1 MHNKA
6 KSVTIFDVADL
17 AGVSKSTVSLVL
29 TQSKKVSDKSK
40 QKVLKAIDELG
51 YVYNRDAAAMRSKR
65 SNLIAVVI
73 NDLTDPVMAQLAT
86 ELELILNNEGFQAII
101 VSSNNNVEQ
110 QTQAINKLKE
120 YNAAGFII
128 CPVTNTCTQW
138 LDTLSSQH
146 SVVTLMQELAF
157 SNAPC
162 VLPDYKKASH
172 IVSMHLLSQG
182 VTNIAFIGSNL
193 QLSSCLT
200 LQHGFNTACAQH
212 SISPLNAIE
221 CGENSALSAKNA
233 FAQAYKSTPAIN
245 AIVCANDIIAHGV
258 LTSINTLNLAANQ
271 RIKVV
276 SCQQVKNSALLD
288 DTLTS
293 AAISTHEIAKR
304 CLLVLQE
311 LLQNTAP
318 PVKTLVNVN
327 LQIKESSQ

>member
-1 MHNKA
+1 MRNKA

-40 QKVLKAIDELG
+40 QQVLKAIDELG

-65 SNLIAVVI
+65 SNLIAIVI
-73 NDLTDPVMAQLAT
+73 NDLTNPVMAQLAT
-86 ELELILNNEGFQAII
+86 ELEQILNGEGFQAVI

-110 QTQAINKLKE
+110 QTRAINKLKE

-128 CPVTNTCTQW
+128 CPVPNTCTQW
-138 LDTLSSQH
+138 LDTLHTQH

-200 LQHGFNTACAQH
+200 LQNGFNTACAQH
-212 SISPLNAIE
+212 SILPLNAIE
-221 CGENSALSAKNA
+221 CDENTAHSAKNA
-233 FAQAYKSTPAIN
+233 FTQAYKNNPAIN

-258 LTSINTLNLAANQ
+258 LAAIKTLPLTAEQ

-276 SCQQVKNSALLD
+276 SCQQIKNNTLLD

-293 AAISTHEIAKR
+293 VAISTHDIAKR